1 MTAILFS
8 LGTLAND
15 IENGVSAWS
24 KYRSSQTLFVRLRM
38 FLNSKCHMF
47 FSMKNLL
54 SPSLHIIYVYFPDH
68 LQFFFCI
75 FHINFHCIFS
85 IFKMLKN
92 VFTWNEVFT
101 CIELG
106 CLIWYIKIVWS
117 FYSICS
123 PCSDL
128 IQEPCGISLGQG
140 CGDLIP

>member
-1 MTAILFS
+1 MTAILFP
-8 LGTLAND
+8 LGTWAND
-15 IENGVSAWS
+15 IEKGVSAWS

-75 FHINFHCIFS
+75 SILIFTA
-85 IFKMLKN
+85 FFPYLKCGKN
-92 VFTWNEVFT
+92 AFTWNEVFT
-101 CIELG
+101 CIEKG